1 MAREYPA
8 ELRHPG
14 RELYESLEVKASAC
28 VECGICVE
36 RCPFGVDIMAKLQEA
51 VELFE
56 TTAS

>member
-28 VECGICVE
+28 VACEGCIE
-36 RCPFGVDIMAKLQEA
+36 
-51 VELFE
+51 
-56 TTAS
+56 